1 MLPFKA
7 LLFDLDGTLLDT
19 APDFISAIQ
28 QMLLSRGWPPI
39 TDNELRNTV
48 TNGSAGII
56 EKAFRIDQGDPQ
68 FKSLQDEFLALYFD
82 NIADKTALFSG
93 LQEVLDNCKIHN
105 IAWGIVTNKPWK
117 YTQAVLDELNLS
129 TQSATTICPDHVA
142 RPKPDPEGLL
152 LACSELS
159 LSPSDCVYIGDHIRD
174 IQAGRSAGMQTI
186 AAGWGYIDQSENI
199 ADWQADWTI
208 EQSQHLNRL
217 LFNSIN

>member
-39 TDNELRNTV
+39 ADNELRNTV

-68 FKSLQDEFLALYFD
+68 FKPLQDEFLALYFD

-142 RPKPDPEGLL
+142 QPKPDPEGLL